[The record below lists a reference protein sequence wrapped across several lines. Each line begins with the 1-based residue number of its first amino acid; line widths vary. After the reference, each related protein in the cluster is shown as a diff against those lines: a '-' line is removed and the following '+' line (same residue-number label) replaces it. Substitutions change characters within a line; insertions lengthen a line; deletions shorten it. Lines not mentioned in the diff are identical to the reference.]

1 MGQIARAG
9 KDQIIRRRG
18 RGGGM
23 IERPAP
29 SSFTVGDFWANTY
42 QALNPTTS
50 TTALNDVG
58 AGDQTTFVEVT
69 GGAGIGLSAARN
81 YASSATYTTL
91 TARLYVTDV
100 LTYTLDSWNG
110 SAWVAVT
117 LSGGE
122 PPLSGGGEWVTLTKT
137 FSATTTRFRFSLQS
151 NTTVRIGDLR
161 IS

>member
-1 MGQIARAG
+1 
-9 KDQIIRRRG
+9 
-18 RGGGM
+18 M